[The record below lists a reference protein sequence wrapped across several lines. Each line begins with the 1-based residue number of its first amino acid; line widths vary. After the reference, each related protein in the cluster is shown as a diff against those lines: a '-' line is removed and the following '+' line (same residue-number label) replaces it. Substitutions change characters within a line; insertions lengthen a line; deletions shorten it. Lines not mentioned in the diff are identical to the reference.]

1 MQRIEMSNMKESEAK
16 DRATDASPVEGYT
29 RETHERALRPLN
41 IALANLGNARGNL
54 DRAARVATV
63 RYPKLS
69 TSFWK
74 QGNKSHHNS
83 APRRIENMG
92 HVAKDN
98 LSENIIRA
106 LQAYHAAIPPAIDAV
121 KLAHDRL
128 RREHPKLAEKG
139 GKFNAKTRTFISV
152 TGVPVS
158 LGNYH
163 GEKHTDPGD
172 GSTIVKGI
180 ARSKPYESG
189 APHTRLY
196 GGKRKTHKH
205 RRKHKRKTHK
215 RKRKRKTKKR
225 KHRRK
230 HRRKHKRKTRRR

>member
-1 MQRIEMSNMKESEAK
+1 MQRIEMQDMKELEAK

-29 RETHERALRPLN
+29 RETHERALGPLN

-54 DRAARVATV
+54 DRAATLARN

-69 TSFWK
+69 ASFWK
-74 QGNKSHHNS
+74 QGNKSHHTS
-83 APRRIENMG
+83 APRRIDNMG

-98 LSENIIRA
+98 LSENIIEA
-106 LQAYHAAIPPAIDAV
+106 LKAYHGAIPPAIDAV
-121 KLAHDRL
+121 KLAHERL
-128 RREHPKLAEKG
+128 LREHPNLAEKG
-139 GKFNAKTRTFISV
+139 GKLNAKTRTFISV
-152 TGVPVS
+152 TGKPVS

-163 GEKHTDPGD
+163 GKKHTDPGN

-180 ARSKPYESG
+180 ARRTPYESG
-189 APHTRLY
+189 APHARLY
-196 GGKRKTHKH
+196 GGKRKTRKH

-215 RKRKRKTKKR
+215 RKRKTKRR
-225 KHRRK
+225 KH

>member
-1 MQRIEMSNMKESEAK
+1 MQRIEMQDMKELEAK

-54 DRAARVATV
+54 VRTATLARS

-69 TSFWK
+69 RSFWK
-74 QGNKSHHNS
+74 QGNKSHHTS

-98 LSENIIRA
+98 LSENIIQA

-180 ARSKPYESG
+180 ARRKSYESG
-189 APHTRLY
+189 APHARLY
-196 GGKRKTHKH
+196 GGKRKTRKH

-215 RKRKRKTKKR
+215 RKRKTKRR
-225 KHRRK
+225 KH

>member
-1 MQRIEMSNMKESEAK
+1 MQRIEMQDMKESEAK
-16 DRATDASPVEGYT
+16 DSATDASPVEGYT

-54 DRAARVATV
+54 DRAATLARN

-69 TSFWK
+69 ASFWK
-74 QGNKSHHNS
+74 QGNKSHHTS
-83 APRRIENMG
+83 APRRIDNMG

-98 LSENIIRA
+98 LSENIIQA

-180 ARSKPYESG
+180 ARGKPYESG
-189 APHTRLY
+189 APHDRLY
-196 GGKRKTHKH
+196 GGKRKTRKH

-215 RKRKRKTKKR
+215 RKRKTKRR
-225 KHRRK
+225 KH